1 MKQYITNEAKEKIY
15 IHPQKISVPE
25 VLIIQKLFV
34 ELKIFYNTFI
44 LPTQKPHYEYSI
56 CFTLEPI
63 YYHLQLMTRILN
75 PPK

>member
-25 VLIIQKLFV
+25 VLIIQKRFV
-34 ELKIFYNTFI
+34 ELKIFYNPFI

-63 YYHLQLMTRILN
+63 YYHLQLMRRILN